1 MVSHIVLFQLKEEL
15 GAEERKEIIANFKK
29 GIEVLP
35 ATIPFIRH
43 ISVGAN
49 VNPEEKWDICLTSA
63 FDSLEDVKAYAVHP
77 AHIAVA
83 QYIRP
88 FVAGRACVDSEQL

>member
-29 GIEVLP
+29 GIEALP
-35 ATIPFIRH
+35 ETISFIRS

-49 VNPEEKWDICLTSA
+49 INPEEKWDICLSSI
-63 FDSLEDVKAYAVHP
+63 FDSLEEVEAYAVHP
-77 AHIAVA
+77 AHVAVA

-88 FVAGRACVDSEQL
+88 FLAGRACVDSEHP